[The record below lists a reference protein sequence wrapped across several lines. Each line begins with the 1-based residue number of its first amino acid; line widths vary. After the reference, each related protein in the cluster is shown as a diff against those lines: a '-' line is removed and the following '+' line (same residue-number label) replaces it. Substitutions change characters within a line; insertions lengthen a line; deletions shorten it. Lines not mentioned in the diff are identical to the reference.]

1 LFIALVYLTIPA
13 YAAFSRWEILA
24 HVVGQSVRSLPQWA
38 VNWGNAGLLSITDL
52 TTLEGES
59 VATAPG
65 WAKSLLESGALQ
77 FVDANGDGRIQIDEL
92 SGRAVTPTSIDGIL
106 QYNELKISPDLV
118 VVSTPEIVGLPGAV
132 AALVIAGGLAA
143 ALSTADGLLIVIT
156 SSVAL
161 DVYQSLNRHAPARTL
176 LAIGRIALFLAAVLA
191 ALTALRQL
199 GIIVE
204 LVAWAFSIAAAT
216 LFPVL
221 TLGIFWRRAN
231 RQGAIAGMITGL
243 LVVASAIVINL
254 LSPSTNFFGISG
266 PATGIFGIVAA
277 PVMTIV
283 VSLLTSPPPPATQT
297 LIDAVRRP

>member
-1 LFIALVYLTIPA
+1 M
-13 YAAFSRWEILA
+13 
-24 HVVGQSVRSLPQWA
+24 
-38 VNWGNAGLLSITDL
+38 
-52 TTLEGES
+52 
-59 VATAPG
+59 
-65 WAKSLLESGALQ
+65 
-77 FVDANGDGRIQIDEL
+77 
-92 SGRAVTPTSIDGIL
+92 

-132 AALVIAGGLAA
+132 AALVIVGGLAA

-161 DVYQSLNRHAPARTL
+161 DVYRSLNRHATTRTL
-176 LAIGRIALFLAAVLA
+176 LTIGRAALFLVAVLA

-243 LVVASAIVINL
+243 LVVAGAIVINL
-254 LSPSTNFFGISG
+254 LSPTTNLFGISG
-266 PATGIFGIVAA
+266 PASGIFGIVAA
-277 PVMTIV
+277 LIITII
-283 VSLLTSPPPPATQT
+283 VSLLTPPPPLATQT
-297 LIDAVRRP
+297 LIDAIRRP

>member
-1 LFIALVYLTIPA
+1 MGEE
-13 YAAFSRWEILA
+13 S
-24 HVVGQSVRSLPQWA
+24 
-38 VNWGNAGLLSITDL
+38 AGKR
-52 TTLEGES
+52 G
-59 VATAPG
+59 
-65 WAKSLLESGALQ
+65 LQ
-77 FVDANGDGRIQIDEL
+77 FVDANGDGRIQIEEL
-92 SGRAVTPTSIDGIL
+92 SGRAVTPTSIDGVL

-118 VVSTPEIVGLPGAV
+118 MVSTPEIVGLPGTV

-156 SSVAL
+156 SSVAI
-161 DVYQSLNRHAPARTL
+161 DVYQSLNRHASTRTL
-176 LAIGRIALFLAAVLA
+176 LAIGRVALFLAAVLA

-243 LVVASAIVINL
+243 LAVASAIVINL
-254 LSPSTNFFGISG
+254 LSPSTNFYGISG
-266 PATGIFGIVAA
+266 PATGIFGMIAA
-277 PVMTIV
+277 LV
-283 VSLLTSPPPPATQT
+283 
-297 LIDAVRRP
+297 DCRC